1 MAKEDKKT
9 EHVPTDDEKLKQKS
23 YYSDEALLKMVNL
36 LYDPL
41 TAAFI
46 KQTGISEEAHLLS
59 LTRIN
64 SSKEAYFWAVQIAKE
79 SVLRRMSTPIK
90 IRDRWPVSKII
101 RVGFLLARR
110 SLDMTGFKLGVGLAQ
125 EQALTKAEDVAGEE
139 ADW

>member
-1 MAKEDKKT
+1 MTEKKSASPDVSDS
-9 EHVPTDDEKLKQKS
+9 EVLKQKS

-41 TAAFI
+41 TLSFI
-46 KQTGISEEAHLLS
+46 EETGLKEEAHLLS

-79 SVLRRMSTPIK
+79 AILNNPKRTWPI
-90 IRDRWPVSKII
+90 SKII

-110 SLDMTGFKLGVGLAQ
+110 SIDMKAFMLGVGLAQ
-125 EQALTKAEDVAGEE
+125 EQALTKGENGVEEDAE
-139 ADW
+139 W